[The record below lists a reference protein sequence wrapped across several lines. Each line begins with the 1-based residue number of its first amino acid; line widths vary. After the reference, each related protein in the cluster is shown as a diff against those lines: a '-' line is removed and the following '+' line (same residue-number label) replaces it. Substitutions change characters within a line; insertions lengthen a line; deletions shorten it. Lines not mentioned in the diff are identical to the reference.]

1 LSIGPLPTP
10 SLKISCKSIQ
20 KFLLKF
26 LPLVPYVANRQT
38 NNDKDFVDVMM
49 FMFSVEF
56 NTDSLVEIEQSCFE
70 DSERIYL

>member
-1 LSIGPLPTP
+1 M
-10 SLKISCKSIQ
+10 
-20 KFLLKF
+20 
-26 LPLVPYVANRQT
+26 ANRQT